1 MAWFEYD
8 VRIDSHF
15 VLVWMKTGGELVL
28 LKFKHQP

>member
-15 VLVWMKTGGELVL
+15 VLVCELVL